1 MADLAP
7 VLTLHLLLLPI
18 DLWRCAQAY
27 ALRAR
32 DVAVLVRRGGRLLC
46 MVALVSMPLLT
57 S

>member
-7 VLTLHLLLLPI
+7 ELTLYLLLLPI

-32 DVAVLVRRGGRLLC
+32 DVAVLVSQGGRLLC